1 MQKKYADF
9 KLGVPDYVTV
19 ETEEERLVCQGGQT
33 TVAAGATTVEF
44 QDAGEH
50 EDIFVTSEDAV
61 RCVKLRWN
69 YKIPKSARFLGDAWE
84 RTYGDVEWHGMSGNR
99 YLPWYFLA
107 KLSEKVLCFGVKV
120 RPSAMC
126 YWQVDTKGITLF
138 LDVRCGNTGVQLKGR
153 KLCAPRSSAWKQK
166 EQILL
171 KLHRNSVKK
180 CVQIRSS
187 RSFRCMEAITGTM
200 LTVTAPKRR
209 S

>member
-1 MQKKYADF
+1 MQKTYADF

-19 ETEEERLVCQGGQT
+19 ETEDERLVCQGGQPIVT
-33 TVAAGATTVEF
+33 AGATTVEF

-107 KLSEKVLCFGVKV
+107 KLSEKVLCFGV
-120 RPSAMC
+120 RSA
-126 YWQVDTKGITLF
+126 LP
-138 LDVRCGNTGVQLKGR
+138 
-153 KLCAPRSSAWKQK
+153 LCAAGRQIPRESHYFWMFAAVIPAYS
-166 EQILL
+166 
-171 KLHRNSVKK
+171 
-180 CVQIRSS
+180 
-187 RSFRCMEAITGTM
+187 
-200 LTVTAPKRR
+200 
-209 S
+209 